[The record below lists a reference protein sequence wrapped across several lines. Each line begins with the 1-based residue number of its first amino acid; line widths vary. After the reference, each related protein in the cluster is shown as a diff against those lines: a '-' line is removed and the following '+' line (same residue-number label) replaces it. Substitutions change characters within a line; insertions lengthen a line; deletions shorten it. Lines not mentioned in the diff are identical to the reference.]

1 MRPPRRL
8 FLDGLLLLMVVIW
21 AGNYS
26 LVKLVL
32 RDVPPLAFNAAR
44 LAVASAVYLA
54 ALAAAF
60 RAGPAQRGGVAGV
73 IARPGAVTGRDWVAL
88 ALLGFVGHFVYQ
100 LLFVGA
106 LARTTVANSAL
117 IIGCSP
123 VAIALVTAAVGH
135 ERIGRLHW
143 AGAALSVTGLYLVA
157 GRGAAVSR
165 ASATGDAMMLGAVCC
180 WAVYTVFSR
189 PLLAR
194 HSPLVVTAVSMVFG
208 TLFIL
213 ATTGWHLASVDWRQ
227 VSTFDWVGIVASALL
242 ALNLAY
248 LIWYTAVQRIGNAR
262 TSMYSNLVPVTAMA
276 IAWVGVG
283 EPVDPVKLGG
293 AGLILGGVL
302 LTRFSKSGPIRR
314 EHVEAPAEGA

>member
-1 MRPPRRL
+1 MALPRRL
-8 FLDGLLLLMVVIW
+8 VLDGLLLVMVLIW

-26 LVKLVL
+26 LVKVVL
-32 RDVPPLAFNAAR
+32 RDVPPLGFNAAR
-44 LAVASAVYLA
+44 LTVASAVFLVT
-54 ALAAAF
+54 LTAAF
-60 RAGPAQRGGVAGV
+60 WLGPSQAGGVAGV
-73 IARPGAVTGRDWVAL
+73 MTRPGRLSRRDWVVL

-100 LLFVGA
+100 LLFIGG

-123 VAIALVTAAVGH
+123 VAIALVTAIVGH

-143 AGAALSVTGLYLVA
+143 AGAALSVSGLYLVA
-157 GRGAAVSR
+157 GRGAAVAR
-165 ASATGDAMMLGAVCC
+165 ASAAGDAMMLGAVCC
-180 WAVYTVFSR
+180 WAVYTVYSR

-194 HSPLVVTAVSMVFG
+194 HSPLVVTATSMIFG
-208 TLFIL
+208 TVFLL
-213 ATTGWHLASVDWRQ
+213 ATTGWQLVGMDWRR
-227 VSTFDWVGIVASALL
+227 VSALDWAAVVASAVF

-283 EPVDPVKLGG
+283 EPVELVKLAG
-293 AGLILGGVL
+293 AGLILSGVV
-302 LTRFSKSGPIRR
+302 LTRFSKSGPITR
-314 EHVEAPAEGA
+314 ERLDAPAES